1 MIDVVPGTGTPSG
14 RPYVGSADD
23 FAKRARTATDGMNR
37 NIARQVVVATH
48 FEIETCAESPNNR
61 R

>member
-1 MIDVVPGTGTPSG
+1 MIDVVPGTGTTSG

-23 FAKRARTATDGMNR
+23 FSKRARTATERYR